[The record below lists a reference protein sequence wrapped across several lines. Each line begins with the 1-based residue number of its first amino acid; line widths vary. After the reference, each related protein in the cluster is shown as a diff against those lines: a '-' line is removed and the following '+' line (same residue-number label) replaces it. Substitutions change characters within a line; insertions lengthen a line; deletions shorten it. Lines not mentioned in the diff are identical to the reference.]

1 MSSNRLTDQ
10 QIATAKRLRALGWSY
25 ARIAAN
31 IGCHPESLRRHCAEG
46 FKEKPSRRAE
56 RAPTPFR
63 RSFATQHSATR
74 EAIEARLAE
83 IPEDARDLTGR
94 ICGDPL
100 PGRSALD
107 RRGA

>member
-1 MSSNRLTDQ
+1 MSSKRLTEQ
-10 QIATAKRLRALGWSY
+10 QIATATRLRALGWSY
-25 ARIAAN
+25 ARIADN
-31 IGCHPESLRRHCAEG
+31 IGCHPESLRRHCDTA
-46 FKEKPSRRAE
+46 FKEKPSRAE

-63 RSFATQHSATR
+63 RSFANQHSATR
-74 EAIEARLAE
+74 DAIEARLAE
-83 IPEDARDLTGR
+83 IPEDTRSLTGR